1 MVPNQAH
8 AHRMSGRAGTASRGR
23 VHRVLVPDLMEG
35 ERELHGPEAHHLANV
50 LRVKPGAPVEAF
62 DGAGLVAGGSVL
74 AVERH
79 AVTLLLEEPRPAT
92 SEAPL
97 RLTVAVALL
106 KSDKLSD
113 VVRQC
118 TELGA
123 ADFRLLTTQHAD
135 ADSIS
140 PARLTRLRRVAEEAA
155 RQSGRATVPSVHEPV
170 ALSALDWT
178 GAAILAHPYAV
189 ENLASIWPAGTGA
202 AGGEHPAA
210 ATVITGPEGGFSDAE
225 VAGLLERGAKGVSFG
240 PRILRAETA
249 PVALTAALL
258 LPGGA

>member
-1 MVPNQAH
+1 MS
-8 AHRMSGRAGTASRGR
+8 HRVDRGR
-23 VHRVLVPDLMEG
+23 VHRVLVPNLRG
-35 ERELHGPEAHHLANV
+35 GATELHGPEAHHLANV

-62 DGAGLVAGGSVL
+62 DGAGAVAAGSVVS
-74 AVERH
+74 VERH
-79 AVTLLLEEPRPAT
+79 SVTLQLEEPAPAA

-97 RLTVAVALL
+97 RVTVAVTLL

-135 ADSIS
+135 AATIS
-140 PARLTRLRRVAEEAA
+140 PARLLRLRRVAEEAA

-170 ALSALDWT
+170 PLAALEWSGTALV
-178 GAAILAHPYAV
+178 AHPYA
-189 ENLASIWPAGTGA
+189 EESLASVRALDASADVHA
-202 AGGEHPAA
+202 AEM
-210 ATVITGPEGGFSDAE
+210 TIITGPEGGFSAEE
-225 VAGLLERGAKGVSFG
+225 VAGLLERGAQGVRFG